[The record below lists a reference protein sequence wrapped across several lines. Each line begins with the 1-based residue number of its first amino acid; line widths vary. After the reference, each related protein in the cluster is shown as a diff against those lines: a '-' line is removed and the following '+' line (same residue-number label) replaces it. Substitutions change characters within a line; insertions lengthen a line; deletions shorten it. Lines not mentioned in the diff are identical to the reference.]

1 MAIPSGLFHLRGMRF
16 RSVYPPGRDTV
27 VLGGWGGGPRLVV
40 SAGEGH
46 SLPVTLMRCEFIWS
60 GVPAVHKNP
69 VVAIH

>member
-1 MAIPSGLFHLRGMRF
+1 M
-16 RSVYPPGRDTV
+16 